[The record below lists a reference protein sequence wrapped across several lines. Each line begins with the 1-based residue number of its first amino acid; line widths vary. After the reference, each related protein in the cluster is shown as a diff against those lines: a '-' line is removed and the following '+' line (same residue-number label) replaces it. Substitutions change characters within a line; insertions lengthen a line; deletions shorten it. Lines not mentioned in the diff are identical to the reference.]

1 MATQTVNAR
10 FTNGALMPLEPLDLP
25 EGVLVELNIQTLDA
39 TGPDTPADAA
49 AKTEFRVVPNQSG
62 LAPGVTTDNLKD
74 IINEMEDE
82 YLLRK
87 LGL

>member
-1 MATQTVNAR
+1 MEEVERIQTTLPSHKSVYDPTGEKEAA
-10 FTNGALMPLEPLDLP
+10 ALPLD
-25 EGVLVELNIQTLDA
+25 ESAGG
-39 TGPDTPADAA
+39 TGNAAGKPAKD
-49 AKTEFRVVPNQSG
+49 KPPYKITRTVSG
-62 LAPGVTTDNLKD
+62 YAPGVNDENLKD